1 MPRLPDKSELGQAAQ
16 PNRQSVTIS
25 GQGQDTGQA
34 MLGAVAEGVG
44 KIGSV
49 LTDIELNEKKKDDAL
64 GLVRAESHHKGVL
77 RDTEDALRQD
87 PDHASYKSKW
97 FESSAKGIEA
107 AAENIRDPRTR
118 ELWKAKARAEAETG
132 YGRISNFAHQRATQE
147 KEVEIE
153 NKLKDVENS
162 YMKQGITD
170 ERRKELLA
178 EADQYVR
185 LGEKSGL
192 VLPHHAQRL
201 RDRHIDGMMK
211 EDIRSQVAIGRARE
225 VLKKLGYADQAA
237 PGSARAA
244 QEEPGLSDQPETGPR
259 SMLGAGPRFNKKID
273 SIIDGAAAEHGVD
286 PALMRTYA
294 KIESGG
300 DPSNQ
305 TGSYKGL
312 FQLSAAEFRK
322 YGGTGD
328 IFDPQANAQAAAR
341 KLKAES
347 DELAAKLG
355 RQPTPTELYMVH
367 QQGEGGAAAHA
378 ANPDA
383 PAWKNMHSTAE
394 GRGKGEAWAKRA
406 IWGNIPDADKKEF
419 GTVENVTSKD
429 FLELWERKVQRFSG
443 EAGAPRKGKIA
454 GGGSG
459 DGDVEFE
466 NLPAMADDGLYSR
479 LSRKD
484 RHALI
489 HEARNALRGQ
499 TKRELEDGLGKL
511 RNEGVEP
518 VDSDGLTVLERAK
531 KERILD
537 RNQLSDFEAKYKT
550 TRAIHKATVGIY
562 NMTDDEIENEK
573 KNWDPRLNP
582 DVAKDLGYAGA
593 MKVLDDLQQEQKRVN
608 EMRTKDRAAAADQSE
623 EVQRVIKKAEY
634 LNPEVQIG
642 MVDGVLKGI
651 DKAGQPV
658 PAPALNS
665 ELIRARLE
673 AQERWGIPEAERD
686 IISRA
691 QAKDLISKDAI
702 AKLDEAGLRDYVRAA
717 ANRAEKEYGKEHAE
731 KAINT
736 ALVWAMGRDKAK
748 DQGHIIRSIINGDAT
763 REDLE
768 KYMSLE
774 SLRTIGD
781 YMDIEKTEGRE
792 RLVRTRDD
800 TRPAISPTQAQEFSQ
815 IMTGYAQESIERRYI
830 DALRAN
836 RNNPDAIKSFE
847 GLFGPGSAA
856 KALSTR

>member
-1 MPRLPDKSELGQAAQ
+1 MPKLPDKAELGQAAQ

-49 LTDIELNEKKKDDAL
+49 MTEIELSEKKKDDAL
-64 GLVRAESHHKGVL
+64 DLVRAESHYKGIL
-77 RDTEDALRQD
+77 RDTEDSLRQD
-87 PDHASYKSKW
+87 PDHASYKPKW
-97 FESSAKGIEA
+97 FESSAKGIEDA
-107 AAENIRDPRTR
+107 SASIRDPRTR

-153 NKLKDVENS
+153 NVLKTYENQ
-162 YMKQGITD
+162 YLRNGITD
-170 ERRKELLA
+170 DERKRVLDD
-178 EADQYVR
+178 ADQVVR

-201 RDRHIDGMMK
+201 RDKHVNGLIAS
-211 EDIRSQVAIGRARE
+211 DIERQIAIGQSRE

-244 QEEPGLSDQPETGPR
+244 QEEPGLSDQPATGPR

-378 ANPDA
+378 SNPDA

-419 GTVENVTSKD
+419 GSVENVTSKD
-429 FLELWERKVQRFSG
+429 FLELWERKVQKFSG

-466 NLPAMADDGLYSR
+466 NLPAMENDGLYSR
-479 LSRKD
+479 LSTKQ

-489 HEARNALRGQ
+489 HQARNALRGD
-499 TKRELEDGLGKL
+499 TKRELADGLERL
-511 RNEGVEP
+511 RNTGEEP
-518 VDSDGLTVLERAK
+518 VDSEGMTAIERAR
-531 KERILD
+531 KERVLD
-537 RNQLSDFEAKYKT
+537 PNQLSDFEAKYKT
-550 TRAIHKATVGIY
+550 TRAIYKATASVY
-562 NMTDDEIENEK
+562 DMTDEQIEEEK
-573 KNWDPRLNP
+573 RKWDPQINP
-582 DVAKDLGYAGA
+582 QIVQELGYAGA
-593 MKVLDDLQQEQKRVN
+593 MTVVADIDKMQKRVN
-608 EMRTKDRAAAADQSE
+608 DLRMKDAASAADQST
-623 EVQRVIKKAEY
+623 EVQQVIRKAQY
-634 LNPEVQIG
+634 LNPELQIG
-642 MVDGVLKGI
+642 TDQDGNVRVI
-651 DKAGQPV
+651 DKAGQPI
-658 PAPALNS
+658 PDATFNS

-673 AQERWGIPEAERD
+673 AQERWGIPEAERK
-686 IISRA
+686 IISRGEA
-691 QAKDLISKDAI
+691 NELLSKKAVERMKDSD
-702 AKLDEAGLRDYVRAA
+702 LREYVKAA
-717 ANRAEKEYGKEHAE
+717 ANKAEREYGKEHAE
-731 KAINT
+731 EAVNI
-736 ALVWAMGRDKAK
+736 ALGWAMNKDNAEQHGRMA
-748 DQGHIIRSIINGDAT
+748 RSIINGEASRADI
-763 REDLE
+763 E
-768 KYMSLE
+768 KYMSLDK
-774 SLRTIGD
+774 LRSFGD
-781 YMDIEKTEGRE
+781 YMDMPMDGRSI
-792 RLVRTRDD
+792 RTRDSS
-800 TRPAISPTQAQEFSQ
+800 RPAISPMQAQDFSQ
-815 IMTGYAQESIERRYI
+815 SVSQYAQQSIDRRHI
-830 DALRAN
+830 EALRAN
-836 RNNPDAIKSFE
+836 RDNPAAIESFDRT
-847 GLFGPGSAA
+847 FGPGSAA